1 MPRRLQLSLLF
12 GVFAFAFA
20 GCAGILDDAGPS
32 GPRTASVVRAVDGDT
47 LIVRLDSGER
57 ERVRVIGID
66 TPEDVAPGRPVQC
79 WSRKAAA
86 FTKAALE
93 GRSVRLVL
101 GREARDRYGRTLAYV
116 TRSDGFDL
124 EVELLRG
131 GYARTLEIAPNDDR
145 APRYAA
151 LERTA
156 RRGGVGL
163 WGACP
168 NAAEWADD

>member
-1 MPRRLQLSLLF
+1 MFPRLPLPALL
-12 GVFAFAFA
+12 VLLACALA
-20 GCAGILDDAGPS
+20 GCGGILDDS
-32 GPRTASVVRAVDGDT
+32 GPPGPLTASVVRVVDGDT
-47 LIVRLDSGER
+47 LLVRLASGER
-57 ERVRVIGID
+57 QRVRVIGVD

-86 FTKAALE
+86 FTKDALE
-93 GRSVRLVL
+93 GRSVTLVL
-101 GREARDRYGRTLAYV
+101 GREQQDGYGRTLAYV

-145 APRYAA
+145 AARYAA

-156 RRGGVGL
+156 RRAGAGL
-163 WGACP
+163 WGSCP
-168 NAAEWADD
+168 AAAEWADG

>member
-1 MPRRLQLSLLF
+1 M
-12 GVFAFAFA
+12 
-20 GCAGILDDAGPS
+20 
-32 GPRTASVVRAVDGDT
+32 TASVVRAVDGDT
-47 LIVRLDSGER
+47 LIVRLESGET

-86 FTKAALE
+86 FTRAAVE
-93 GRSVRLVL
+93 GRSVTLVP
-101 GREARDRYGRTLAYV
+101 GREQHDRYGRTLAYV
-116 TRSDGFDL
+116 TRADGFDL
-124 EVELLRG
+124 EVALLRG

-145 APRYAA
+145 APATA
-151 LERTA
+151 QLERTA

-168 NAAEWADD
+168 DAAEWARD